1 MLYRV
6 GYALGEVAKNAD
18 NVGLDPAYLVETV
31 KLQQEMANSIC
42 GVGVITETRLLSQM

>member
-1 MLYRV
+1 MHRMQKGVLYRV

-31 KLQQEMANSIC
+31 KLQKEMAGLHFIA
-42 GVGVITETRLLSQM
+42 

>member
-6 GYALGEVAKNAD
+6 GYALEEVAKNAD

-31 KLQQEMANSIC
+31 KASARN
-42 GVGVITETRLLSQM
+42 GWATEIAYAELV